1 MKGSSSRA
9 VRPVLAVSVLL
20 WIFACGSEPRVVI
33 STKEGKEFAVQV
45 EIADTPAKRELGLQY
60 RRDLAED
67 RGMLFLFPSEQVLS
81 FWMKNT
87 PISLDMLFI
96 NSQRKIVGIIHE
108 AVPFSTAPLS
118 VAMPSQFVL
127 EISGGLSRR
136 REISLGDS
144 VSFQGIYLE
153 GVKE

>member
-1 MKGSSSRA
+1 MKGYSRA

-33 STKEGKEFAVQV
+33 STKEGKEFTVQV

-60 RRDLAED
+60 RRELPED
-67 RGMLFLFPSEQVLS
+67 QGMLFLFPSEQVLS

-108 AVPFSTAPLS
+108 TVPFSTTPLS
-118 VAMPSQFVL
+118 VAMPSQVVL
-127 EISGGLSRR
+127 EILGGLSRR
-136 REISLGDS
+136 RGISAGDS